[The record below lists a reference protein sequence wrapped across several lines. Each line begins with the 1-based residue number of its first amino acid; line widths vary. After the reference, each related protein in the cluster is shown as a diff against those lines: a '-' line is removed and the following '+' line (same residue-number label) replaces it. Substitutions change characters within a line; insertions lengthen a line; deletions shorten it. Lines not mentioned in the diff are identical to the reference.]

1 MALGPIIFISVS
13 AKDLLLF
20 HLDTHLYLEPLI
32 MQVFVMCEP
41 PTLKR
46 LESIATL
53 TLYMSLVLYL
63 FSGFVDIV
71 LVYLHKKIVYLVCS
85 IVYYSISK
93 DYDKI
98 TFVFRTDLSFQ
109 KLNSY

>member
-1 MALGPIIFISVS
+1 
-13 AKDLLLF
+13 
-20 HLDTHLYLEPLI
+20 

-71 LVYLHKKIVYLVCS
+71 LVYLQKKIVYLVCS